1 MIGGDATI
9 SLDPIELN
17 LQFVERNDDKPLF
30 INQSDP
36 SPTVVS
42 DYSVKTRGA
51 FAEMVYRPNGDD
63 SKWYAVG
70 LFNWIES
77 DFSELNYKT
86 LSGHL
91 GYVFRRNIRM
101 VAEVKYDFTQGICKI
116 GRWVYNCFL
125 IIIIVMQA
133 YLY

>member
-9 SLDPIELN
+9 SFDPIELN
-17 LQFVERNDDKPLF
+17 LQYVERKIITHLF
-30 INQSDP
+30 YNSNQLDP
-36 SPTVVS
+36 FLK
-42 DYSVKTRGA
+42 YATRGA

-77 DFSELNYKT
+77 DFSDLNYKT

-101 VAEVKYDFTQGICKI
+101 VAEVNYDFTHEYAKFGVGFITA
-116 GRWVYNCFL
+116 F
-125 IIIIVMQA
+125 
-133 YLY
+133 